1 MPLMPAASPRP
12 RRPRVLLVPPPSL
25 PIPAVKGGAVE
36 TLATHLLRENERQGR
51 LDLLCASIPDP
62 AAARLAQE
70 FRHSKMLYVSLPRG
84 RRRYWPLMFI
94 ERCFGI
100 AAPSDPWY
108 QKVQLSL
115 ALELPPPDLIVT
127 EGGNLTQCS
136 AISRMFGREHCLV
149 HLHGQTNGIR
159 VLDEMYGGV
168 LAPSR
173 STLDEYL
180 HTSTVDRSHA
190 YVLRNCIDTTRF
202 TPGPADPALRAELG
216 FAPDD
221 FIVLYCGR
229 LEADKGIHKLLEA
242 LAGVQDACC
251 KLLIVGS
258 PFFARTQT
266 SPFQREL
273 EQKAQALGDRV
284 RFTGYVPNERLPAY
298 YRLADLV
305 CVPTLV
311 EEAAGLVAVEA
322 MACGRPVLATR
333 SGGMPEYLEGSQA
346 ILVDRGPELT
356 AQLGWAIRMLCEHP
370 ELRRQMGEAGVRTAQ
385 RFSTAAYYDAFV
397 RIVYDFLGLGPE
409 PQAEHEV
416 TPNE

>member
-1 MPLMPAASPRP
+1 MTGSILRGIGSFYT
-12 RRPRVLLVPPPSL
+12 VL
-25 PIPAVKGGAVE
+25 ADE
-36 TLATHLLRENERQGR
+36 
-51 LDLLCASIPDP
+51 D
-62 AAARLAQE
+62 AQE
-70 FRHSKMLYVSLPRG
+70 Y
-84 RRRYWPLMFI
+84 
-94 ERCFGI
+94 
-100 AAPSDPWY
+100 
-108 QKVQLSL
+108 
-115 ALELPPPDLIVT
+115 T
-127 EGGNLTQCS
+127 
-136 AISRMFGREHCLV
+136 
-149 HLHGQTNGIR
+149 
-159 VLDEMYGGV
+159 
-168 LAPSR
+168 
-173 STLDEYL
+173 
-180 HTSTVDRSHA
+180 
-190 YVLRNCIDTTRF
+190 
-202 TPGPADPALRAELG
+202 LRAQ
-216 FAPDD
+216 
-221 FIVLYCGR
+221 
-229 LEADKGIHKLLEA
+229 KKLRH
-242 LAGVQDACC
+242 Q
-251 KLLIVGS
+251 KLTPMV
-258 PFFARTQT
+258 
-266 SPFQREL
+266 
-273 EQKAQALGDRV
+273 GDRV